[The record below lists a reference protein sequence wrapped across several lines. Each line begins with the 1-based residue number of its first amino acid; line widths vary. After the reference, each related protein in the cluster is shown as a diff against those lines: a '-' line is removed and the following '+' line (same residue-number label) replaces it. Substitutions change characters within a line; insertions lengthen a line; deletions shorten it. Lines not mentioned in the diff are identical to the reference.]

1 MKAMNRR
8 TFLRGTG
15 VTIGLPLMEAMI
27 PARAEASTTKTRRLV
42 WIYLPNG
49 YAPAETDINN
59 PQNYSIPT
67 AIQNATSAIRGDT
80 SVIRG
85 LSVFN
90 PPKWD
95 SASGN
100 QILSPSLLTG
110 DAHSDV
116 FPTYLTGGLFGD
128 RASVMPKT
136 WDQWIADVNLGSKRR
151 SISAVLRY
159 TSEDRYTSYGTGT
172 AANSNH
178 NHTMSYQG
186 PDRPVPFMANP
197 KALFDQL
204 FTGITGPS
212 TDTITIQQA
221 INRRGLLSHVMDDIR
236 KVTARLGREDRV
248 RLDEYLTGLNEL
260 DLKLRALSETST
272 GPTCSAPDLMTA
284 TDSDSS
290 FPQRM
295 RMFYD
300 LILFAFKCDLTRVA
314 SVMHARE
321 GTRMRHPFVSGL
333 NTPSDWHTMSH
344 LIRDPNDPEYRQL
357 SDDPN
362 ANWQDMVN
370 VVAWHHRQIAD
381 FVLRLKA
388 EKLPTGQ
395 SLLDECAVVW
405 GSGFSKGMHDPRGL
419 FVNIAGTANG
429 ALRPGQNINANNG
442 TVANLW
448 LTLMQAFGSPQSR
461 YGNSS
466 GIYSSLRA

>member
-1 MKAMNRR
+1 MSMNRR

-15 VTIGLPLMEAMI
+15 ISIGLPLLEAMI
-27 PARAEASTTKTRRLV
+27 PARASASTTKTQRLV

-59 PQNYSIPT
+59 PQNYTIPT
-67 AIQNATSAIRGDT
+67 PIQNAISAIRADT
-80 SVIRG
+80 SVVRG
-85 LSVFN
+85 LSIFN
-90 PPKWD
+90 PAKWD

-100 QILSPSLLTG
+100 QILSPSILTG

-136 WDQWIADVNLGSKRR
+136 WDQYIADANVGSKRR
-151 SISAVLRY
+151 SISAILRY
-159 TSEDRYTSYGTGT
+159 LDEDRRTAYSTGT
-172 AANSNH
+172 SANANL
-178 NHTMSYQG
+178 NHTMSYEG
-186 PDRPVPFMANP
+186 PDRPVPFMTDP

-204 FTGITGPS
+204 FTGMTGAT
-212 TDTITIQQA
+212 TDPARVQET
-221 INRRGLLSHVMDDIR
+221 INRRGLLSHVMEDIR
-236 KVTARLGREDRV
+236 KVSAQLGAEDRI

-260 DLKLRALSETST
+260 DLKLRATTETDTS
-272 GPTCSAPDLMTA
+272 PACSAPSLMTA
-284 TDSDSS
+284 TETDSGY
-290 FPQRM
+290 PQRL

-321 GTRMRHPFVSGL
+321 GTRMRHPFISNL

-362 ANWQDMVN
+362 ANWADMVN
-370 VVAWHHRQIAD
+370 VVSWHHRQIAD
-381 FVLRLKA
+381 FVVRLKA

-395 SLLDECAVVW
+395 NLLDECAVVW

-429 ALRPGQNINANNG
+429 ALRPGQNLNANNG

-448 LTLMQAFGSPQSR
+448 LTLMQAFGSSQTR

-466 GIYSSLRA
+466 GIYSSLRS